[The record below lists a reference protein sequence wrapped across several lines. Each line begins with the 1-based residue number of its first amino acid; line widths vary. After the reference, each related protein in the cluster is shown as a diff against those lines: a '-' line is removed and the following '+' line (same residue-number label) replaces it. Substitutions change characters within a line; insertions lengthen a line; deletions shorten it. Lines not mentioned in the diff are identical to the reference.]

1 MPVIIFIFDYKRKL
15 KEENALF
22 LDKQSLKRE
31 QDLNNEKLRFYTN
44 VTHELRTPL
53 TLISGPL
60 EDIMSD
66 SELPKKFTSKI
77 KSIIQNTSKL
87 LDLVNQILEFRKIE
101 SQNKRLCVSLDNMSV
116 LIREIGE
123 KYKDYVES
131 KGIAFEV

>member
-1 MPVIIFIFDYKRKL
+1 MPVIIFIFVKAYKRKL

-77 KSIIQNTSKL
+77 KLIIQNTSKL
-87 LDLVNQILEFRKIE
+87 LDLVNQILEFRKT
-101 SQNKRLCVSLDNMSV
+101 
-116 LIREIGE
+116 LIP
-123 KYKDYVES
+123 
-131 KGIAFEV
+131 ATLL

>member
-1 MPVIIFIFDYKRKL
+1 MCLLLFLYLIKAYKRKL

-77 KSIIQNTSKL
+77 KLIIQNTSKL

-123 KYKDYVES
+123 K
-131 KGIAFEV
+131 